1 MTRIVAGSAKGRTL
15 AVPKSGTRPTSE
27 RVREALFSR
36 LEHMD
41 VLAGAQVLDLY
52 AGTGALGL
60 EALSRGATSA
70 TLVERGTP
78 AARVAAANVRS
89 TGLNARVVAADART
103 FVSARRGDFLGG
115 EFDLV
120 FLDPPYDVSEREM
133 SEVLAALDAWIGP
146 DALIV
151 VERSTRAPAP
161 AWPRFLDLEDRRT
174 WGETAVYF
182 AGPAAA
188 AQYSHPTGVAGHEA
202 ASPGRGSL

>member
-1 MTRIVAGSAKGRTL
+1 
-15 AVPKSGTRPTSE
+15 
-27 RVREALFSR
+27 
-36 LEHMD
+36 
-41 VLAGAQVLDLY
+41 
-52 AGTGALGL
+52 
-60 EALSRGATSA
+60 
-70 TLVERGTP
+70 
-78 AARVAAANVRS
+78 
-89 TGLNARVVAADART
+89 
-103 FVSARRGDFLGG
+103 
-115 EFDLV
+115 
-120 FLDPPYDVSEREM
+120 M

-146 DALIV
+146 DALVV

>member
-1 MTRIVAGSAKGRTL
+1 M
-15 AVPKSGTRPTSE
+15 
-27 RVREALFSR
+27 
-36 LEHMD
+36 
-41 VLAGAQVLDLY
+41 
-52 AGTGALGL
+52 
-60 EALSRGATSA
+60 
-70 TLVERGTP
+70 
-78 AARVAAANVRS
+78 
-89 TGLNARVVAADART
+89 
-103 FVSARRGDFLGG
+103 SARRADFLGG

-133 SEVLAALDAWIGP
+133 SEVLAALEAWIGP
-146 DALIV
+146 DALVV